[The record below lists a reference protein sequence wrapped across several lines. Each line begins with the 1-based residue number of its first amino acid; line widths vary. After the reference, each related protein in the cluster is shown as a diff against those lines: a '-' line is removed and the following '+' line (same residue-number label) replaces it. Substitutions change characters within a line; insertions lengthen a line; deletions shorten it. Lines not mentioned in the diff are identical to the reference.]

1 MKHLD
6 KGAVVSAPTVYLAA
20 RQEWLERYGDYI
32 AQARTWRMV
41 AMLSLIVAGVALT
54 SLVLLARQSRVVPYV
69 VKVDRLGDAV
79 AVERADAAVQPD
91 EAMIKAQLA
100 RWVTAVR
107 SVYVDAAAQ
116 RDIDHRSLCDDQSAR
131 LGLWRPQRLMR
142 AHDPFERA
150 KTETVAVQVESV
162 LPIAGASWRVEWRE
176 EVRGRDGGRS
186 PPSSIRP
193 PSRSSSIRRP
203 TRRRSGSIRP
213 GSTSTAFTGPSA
225 CNGRARLMRNTILM
239 AVLALR

>member
-1 MKHLD
+1 MSKQRNDMKHLD

-91 EAMIKAQLA
+91 EAIIKAQLA

-116 RDIDHRSLCDDQSAR
+116 RTLITEAYAMINR
-131 LGLWRPQRLMR
+131 LGSAYGALNDYMR

-176 EVRGRDGGRS
+176 EVRSRDGGRIAS
-186 PPSSIRP
+186 IQYQASVSMSFNPPTDEATLRLN
-193 PSRSSSIRRP
+193 P
-203 TRRRSGSIRP
+203 TGLYINSFHW
-213 GSTSTAFTGPSA
+213 AK
-225 CNGRARLMRNTILM
+225 RL
-239 AVLALR
+239 